1 MSKKLFRH
9 KLGNTFILE
18 KTSEYPIKIKI
29 YREGYEEYAMEISVS
44 EQAADYAIR
53 FLDNWEH
60 PDLGKSV
67 VRCYNQPEAEMVT
80 LANAMIGTRI
90 RHKQQ
95 LDDLSTKLREFFE
108 ELSDEN

>member
-44 EQAADYAIR
+44 EQAADYAMR

-60 PDLGKSV
+60 PRSRKICRKVL
-67 VRCYNQPEAEMVT
+67 QP
-80 LANAMIGTRI
+80 TRS
-90 RHKQQ
+90 R
-95 LDDLSTKLREFFE
+95 DGDVS
-108 ELSDEN
+108 

>member
-9 KLGNTFILE
+9 KLGCTFVLE
-18 KTSEYPIKIKI
+18 KISKYPIKIKI
-29 YREGYEEYAMEISVS
+29 YRQDYEEYAMEISIS
-44 EQAADYAIR
+44 EQAEEYTIR
-53 FLDNWEH
+53 FLDNWDH

-80 LANAMIGTRI
+80 LADAMIRTRI

-95 LDDLSTKLREFFE
+95 LDDLSAKLKEFFE
-108 ELSDEN
+108 KLSDS